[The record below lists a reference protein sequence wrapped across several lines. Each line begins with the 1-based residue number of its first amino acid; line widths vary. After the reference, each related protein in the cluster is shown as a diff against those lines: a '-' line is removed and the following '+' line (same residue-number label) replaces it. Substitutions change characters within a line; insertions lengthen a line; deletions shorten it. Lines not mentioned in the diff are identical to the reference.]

1 MEIQSGRSPYCTHCG
16 VEKKEG
22 NTRVQKSNSKT
33 SEYYI
38 FHSICL
44 HCERKKV
51 RQQQRNIRAKTKNVN
66 ILETESRAVWTDEE
80 KEMADIARMAN
91 DPSVYINYLYCKAN
105 KATV

>member
-51 RQQQRNIRAKTKNVN
+51 RQQQRNIRAQTKNVN

-80 KEMADIARMAN
+80 KEMADIARMAKGYGMMLRIKTCCTQSQN
-91 DPSVYINYLYCKAN
+91 
-105 KATV
+105 